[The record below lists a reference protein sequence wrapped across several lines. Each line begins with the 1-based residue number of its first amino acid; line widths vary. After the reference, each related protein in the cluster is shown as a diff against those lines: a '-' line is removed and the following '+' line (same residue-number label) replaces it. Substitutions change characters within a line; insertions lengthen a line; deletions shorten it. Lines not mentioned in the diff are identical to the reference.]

1 MQYGSGE
8 YDVRRA
14 LESYPAPRVRPE
26 AVEIADRHRG
36 MGMKTCMDMPK
47 RSTFGRQQ
55 AQSMNVTQTNGPMRH
70 MGIRSPIL
78 VDPTYN
84 GGKYSNRSVRPVPR
98 VKPEAQDVAIKAKG
112 SMDVVMG
119 QYGKPDPVYY
129 GESRGAENI
138 NPKEGPLRKAG
149 VKGPILVDPIY
160 NKGQYTGRSPK
171 PVPRVKSEASEIA
184 EKHKGCIQNLLKTP
198 DVRQFTQAKPKKQP
212 VDHGEANVRRMRQI
226 QKQSRNKEKE
236 KEQNKPTPVKAL
248 WKSTRYE
255 SVESKVKTTFEPTPR
270 APRGVPPRP
279 GSAPPSYDRPS
290 SAPAG
295 GRQNAD
301 RHTGQRA
308 RYSETPLTPKR
319 QAERRA
325 EDFIARNARLAKS
338 YKPQRS
344 KSQMEVDRSQEK
356 YYDGIKKY
364 NNTVKGSSPSYLQA
378 RQREWARAEQNRI
391 RNIPDPTV
399 PDGHTVLPDRDRKDT
414 LNILRQSQLDLL
426 QEYRFLPVRS
436 ADSFGVRQRKTE
448 LERRIAEVDEA
459 VRVFERPRVFVKMDE

>member
-1 MQYGSGE
+1 MLYGSGE

-14 LESYPAPRVRPE
+14 LESHPGPRVRPE

-36 MGMKTCMDMPK
+36 MDMKTCMDIPK
-47 RSTFGRQQ
+47 RSMFERQQ
-55 AQSMNVTQTNGPMRH
+55 TQSMNVTQTNGPMRH

-84 GGKYSNRSVRPVPR
+84 GGKYSNRSARPVPR
-98 VKPEAQDVAIKAKG
+98 VRPEAQDIAYKAKG

-119 QYGKPDPVYY
+119 QYGKPDPVFY
-129 GESRGAENI
+129 GESRGVENI
-138 NPKEGPLRKAG
+138 NPKEGPLKKAG
-149 VKGPILVDPIY
+149 IKGPILVDPIY

-184 EKHKGCIQNLLKTP
+184 EKSKGCIQNLLKTP

-226 QKQSRNKEKE
+226 QRESRNRERE

-248 WKSTRYE
+248 WKSSKYE
-255 SVESKVKTTFEPTPR
+255 SVESKVKTTLEQTPR

-279 GSAPPSYDRPS
+279 SSAPPSCGRPN
-290 SAPAG
+290 SAPAD
-295 GRQNAD
+295 GRGRGTQ
-301 RHTGQRA
+301 TMQKPG
-308 RYSETPLTPKR
+308 TPLTPKR

-344 KSQMEVDRSQEK
+344 KSQMEIDRSQEK
-356 YYDGIKKY
+356 YHEGIKKY

-378 RQREWARAEQNRI
+378 RQRDWARAEQNRI
-391 RNIPDPTV
+391 RNLPDPTV
-399 PDGHTVLPDRDRKDT
+399 PEGHTVLPDRDRRET
-414 LNILRQSQLDLL
+414 LNVLRQSQLELL
-426 QEYRFLPVRS
+426 QEYRLLPVRS

-459 VRVFERPRVFVKMDE
+459 VRVFEKPRVFVKMDE